1 MFAPDAT
8 AESADLDARVERC
21 RRVVDTL
28 IEVGMKLVR
37 TLDPERGPAPVRDP
51 FQAYCRISRAL
62 RLTLLI
68 EARLAALAEGGGPAV
83 AAERGLAGTSVEGSQ
98 GEPLEEP
105 EAEAAGEAAEAAG
118 RAGGERDREAPDE
131 ISRFLSRPMGE
142 IVAMVC
148 RDFDLPQAEAD
159 EAQAAFA
166 ELTANDDAGEPD
178 RIDPDLGAP
187 GDAGRRDL
195 RRRVAQRAGP
205 GLGPW
210 SLAP

>member
-51 FQAYCRISRAL
+51 LQAYCRISRAL

-68 EARLAALAEGGGPAV
+68 EARLAALAEGGAPAV
-83 AAERGLAGTSVEGSQ
+83 AAERSLAGTSAEGCQ
-98 GEPLEEP
+98 DEAPEEP
-105 EAEAAGEAAEAAG
+105 EAEDADEAAEVAG
-118 RAGGERDREAPDE
+118 RCGGEGDREAPDE
-131 ISRFLSRPMGE
+131 INRFLARPMGE
-142 IVAMVC
+142 LVAMVC
-148 RDFDLPQAEAD
+148 RDFGLPQPEAD
-159 EAQAAFA
+159 AAQAVFA
-166 ELTANDDAGEPD
+166 ELIANDDADDPEGREPD
-178 RIDPDLGAP
+178 LARPGHAGQRDLG
-187 GDAGRRDL
+187 RRGA
-195 RRRVAQRAGP
+195 RRAGP
-205 GLGPW
+205 RRGAW